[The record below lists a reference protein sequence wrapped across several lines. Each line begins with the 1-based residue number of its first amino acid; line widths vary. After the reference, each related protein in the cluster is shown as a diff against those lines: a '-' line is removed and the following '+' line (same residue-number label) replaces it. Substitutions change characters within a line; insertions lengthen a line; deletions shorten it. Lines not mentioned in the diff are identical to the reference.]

1 MPNDLIAAPL
11 ALGPAS
17 GGREPLSSPY
27 REIGLA
33 AVASG
38 LKLQLN
44 TLDPDVAEAVERG
57 AAALFLAGYGPSLTR
72 FPRSV
77 RAGEDGGGR
86 KARHVASKARQSQRF
101 PTETVEVVK
110 CLADGT
116 EVSCRKTS

>member
-1 MPNDLIAAPL
+1 MPDYLIVPAQV
-11 ALGPAS
+11 LGQVS
-17 GGREPLSSPY
+17 GGGEPLSSLF

-38 LKLQLN
+38 LKLKLN

-77 RAGEDGGGR
+77 RTSRSGGRR
-86 KARHVASKARQSQRF
+86 KARRVASKARQSQRF
-101 PTETVEVVK
+101 PTEKGEVVEY
-110 CLADGT
+110 LADGT
-116 EVSCRKTS
+116 

>member
-1 MPNDLIAAPL
+1 MTRRSPAPVVFCFFFGGCHMASDLIATAQ
-11 ALGPAS
+11 AFGQAS
-17 GGREPLSSPY
+17 GGCEPLSSLY

-57 AAALFLAGYGPSLTR
+57 ATALFLAGYGPSLTR

-77 RAGEDGGGR
+77 WAGEDGG
-86 KARHVASKARQSQRF
+86 
-101 PTETVEVVK
+101 
-110 CLADGT
+110 
-116 EVSCRKTS
+116 

>member
-1 MPNDLIAAPL
+1 MPNGLIATAQ
-11 ALGPAS
+11 AFGQAS
-17 GGREPLSSPY
+17 GGCEPLSSLY

-33 AVASG
+33 AVANG

-77 RAGEDGGGR
+77 RAGEEGGRR
-86 KARHVASKARQSQRF
+86 KARHRASKARRSQRF
-101 PTETVEVVK
+101 PTEKVEVVK
-110 CLADGT
+110 CVAEGT
-116 EVSCRKTS
+116 EAGP

>member
-17 GGREPLSSPY
+17 GGREPLSSLY

-44 TLDPDVAEAVERG
+44 TLDADVAEAVERG
-57 AAALFLAGYGPSLTR
+57 AAALFLAGYGPSLIRYPIKRQPSAQRTHA
-72 FPRSV
+72 SQGV
-77 RAGEDGGGR
+77 ENR
-86 KARHVASKARQSQRF
+86 KRLPPLTH
-101 PTETVEVVK
+101 
-110 CLADGT
+110 
-116 EVSCRKTS
+116 